1 MAYHR
6 FDQAAAQRL
15 VRNPAGGVAR
25 DIRTRGGRVLAAQ
38 RRLVGRDTGQLARD
52 LHVQPLRP
60 PLFPGVEVGSDLP
73 QATFHRKGHGVIR
86 PVRAKALRFKP
97 KGSQRF
103 IFVKRVGPVPP
114 NPYLERSL
122 RAARR

>member
-6 FDQAAAQRL
+6 FDQAAASRL
-15 VRNPAGGVAR
+15 VRTRNGGVAR
-25 DIRTRGGRVLAAQ
+25 DMRTRGQRVLAAQ
-38 RRLVGRDTGQLARD
+38 RRLVGRSSGDLARD
-52 LHVQPLRP
+52 LHVQPLPP
-60 PLFPGVEVGSDLP
+60 PLYPGVEIGSDLP

-103 IFVKRVGPVPP
+103 IFVKRVGPVKG
-114 NPYLERSL
+114 NPFQERSL

>member
-15 VRNPAGGVAR
+15 IRAPNGGVAR
-25 DIRTRGGRVLAAQ
+25 DLRARGARVLAAQ
-38 RRLVGRDTGQLARD
+38 RRLVGRSSGDLARD

-97 KGSQRF
+97 RGATRF
-103 IFVKRVGPVPP
+103 VYAKRVRAVKG